1 MLLSTCRIRR
11 ERSLACASSLWFSIL
26 IAIALSLAPLGATTL
41 LPADFAQMVSE
52 SQLIVHARVVAV
64 EGELIGTRRTIESRV
79 TIQVLSSIKGQA
91 ASELVFRVP
100 GGRVGRYRR
109 IFVGAPTFNA
119 GDEVLLFL
127 KGRAPSLAMPYGL
140 SQGVYRVSRAGG
152 SPVVTPVPPLDGVA
166 GTLRGDPVRTPLA
179 LDEFTHQVRALAG
192 VPQ

>member
-1 MLLSTCRIRR
+1 MLPSICGTRR
-11 ERSLACASSLWFSIL
+11 RRSLACASSLWFLIL
-26 IAIALSLAPLGATTL
+26 IAWLSLVPLGATTL

-64 EGELIGTRRTIESRV
+64 EGELIGARRTIESRV
-79 TIQVLSSIKGQA
+79 TIQVLSSIKGQS

-127 KGRAPSLAMPYGL
+127 KGRAPALAMPYGL

-152 SPVVTPVPPLDGVA
+152 SPLVTPVPPLEGVA
-166 GTLRGDPVRTPLA
+166 GTLRGDPVRTPLP
-179 LDEFTHQVRALAG
+179 LDEFTRQVRALAG
-192 VPQ
+192 VSQ

>member
-11 ERSLACASSLWFSIL
+11 ERSLACASSLWFLIL
-26 IAIALSLAPLGATTL
+26 IAWLSLVPLGATTL

-166 GTLRGDPVRTPLA
+166 GTLRGDPVRTPLP
-179 LDEFTHQVRALAG
+179 LDEFTRQVRALAG